1 MKVRL
6 PVLRSTLVVVVLLS
20 MLVSALP
27 QPAQAA
33 TCEAYHYVKAGETT
47 VTIAQTYGIKWGLIA
62 KANKLE
68 YPYKLKVGQR
78 LCIPPA
84 DAEVEDEDATKFK
97 LSITASQTSVTITL
111 SGLSVK
117 KAGFNVKARN
127 ALTWIGGWERLGH
140 FKAKEKK
147 TTKVVYSIPKVLK
160 DDLYLQI
167 CLKNVTTDELTCK
180 TIFHP

>member
-1 MKVRL
+1 MKNRL
-6 PVLRSTLVVVVLLS
+6 PVIRCSLVVVMLLYFF
-20 MLVSALP
+20 VPALP
-27 QPAQAA
+27 QPAFAA
-33 TCEAYHYVKAGETT
+33 TCDSYHYVKAGETT
-47 VTIAQTYGIKWGLIA
+47 VSIAQTYGIKWGVIA

-84 DAEVEDEDATKFK
+84 ETEEEDEDATEFK
-97 LSITASQTSVTITL
+97 LGITASQTSITITL

-117 KAGFNVKARN
+117 KAGFNVKARS
-127 ALTWIGGWERLGH
+127 AQTWVGGWHRLGH

-147 TTKVVYSIPKVLK
+147 SYKVVYSIPKALRNE
-160 DDLYLQI
+160 LYLQV

-180 TIFHP
+180 IVLQP